1 MGRATLTQQESMSK
15 GRKLS
20 LIVVWIRR
28 LLSAF
33 SPSPED
39 EAAREAEWSGPSVRP
54 GAAEDNRRQRRYG
67 LITGYQQVGN

>member
-28 LLSAF
+28 LLSAV
-33 SPSPED
+33 SPSPKD
-39 EAAREAEWSGPSVRP
+39 EAAREGCDRAGERELRWQGKRAPR
-54 GAAEDNRRQRRYG
+54 
-67 LITGYQQVGN
+67 